1 MSQNI
6 YQSNNFELWNK
17 CKRQYYFR
25 YVKKLTFFDS
35 KEKYKL
41 GRNIHSLIYYKIR
54 GFDTS
59 KIERTLD
66 AKTKVHWNY
75 IKNHPMFKNEAV
87 LAEWSFN
94 TTPDKKHWLVGR
106 IDAVFYDKTNEKY
119 IIADWKTAQKLPG
132 SPEDNFQALM
142 YMYCLLKA
150 KDDLKLPLSCDNLE
164 FHFINTNEKE
174 GSKIIKCT
182 PELIDKAHEQ
192 FISLINEINEA
203 ENYPQNQGKECC
215 NCAYSGIC

>member
-66 AKTKVHWNY
+66 AKPSALDTSKTTHV
-75 IKNHPMFKNEAV
+75 KNEAV
-87 LAEWSFN
+87 LAEWSSTLHRTKN
-94 TTPDKKHWLVGR
+94 TACR
-106 IDAVFYDKTNEKY
+106 RSDAFFMTNNEKY
-119 IIADWKTAQKLPG
+119 I
-132 SPEDNFQALM
+132 M
-142 YMYCLLKA
+142 
-150 KDDLKLPLSCDNLE
+150 
-164 FHFINTNEKE
+164 
-174 GSKIIKCT
+174 
-182 PELIDKAHEQ
+182 
-192 FISLINEINEA
+192 
-203 ENYPQNQGKECC
+203 
-215 NCAYSGIC
+215 